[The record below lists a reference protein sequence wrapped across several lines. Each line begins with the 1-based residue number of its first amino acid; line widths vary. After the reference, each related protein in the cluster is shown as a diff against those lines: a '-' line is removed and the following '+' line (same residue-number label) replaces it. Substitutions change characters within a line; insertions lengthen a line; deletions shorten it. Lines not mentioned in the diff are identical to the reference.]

1 MINLGVYH
9 SRTMKKLFA
18 IFFALTLCLLFAC
31 NNEKQEEKAL
41 LDEVIAIHDDVMGK
55 EDHLMRNKMQLDT
68 LLLPG
73 PLNDRYSLVDKAT
86 MGAILFKLNAADEA
100 MSAWM
105 QNFDPELK
113 GKSHDDKMKYFAG
126 QKKAVMVIDSQFTAV
141 IDSSDK
147 YLKLLKK

>member
-1 MINLGVYH
+1 
-9 SRTMKKLFA
+9 MKKLFA
-18 IFFALTLCLLFAC
+18 VFFAFTLCLLFAC
-31 NNEKQEEKAL
+31 SNEKQEEKAL

-68 LLLPG
+68 LLSPG

-86 MGAILFKLNAADEA
+86 MGTILFKLNAADEA
-100 MSAWM
+100 MEAWM

-113 GKSHDDKMKYFAG
+113 GKSHDEKMKYFSG